1 MNKLFAVLLLPF
13 SAALVAIV
21 LIGCATKPNEL
32 HQKPT
37 EIKFVSSKSSK
48 EIAECIADK
57 WQNAPFMSLI
67 TGTLTSRTTP
77 KGYTVIQNANGGLV
91 ADPEFF
97 SDITDTPT
105 GSETIFYT
113 THPNEVDYSYYQ
125 YTVKECQ

>member
-13 SAALVAIV
+13 PAALVAIV
-21 LIGCATKPNEL
+21 LTGCATKPNGA

-37 EIKFVSSKSSK
+37 EIKFVSSKSSR
-48 EIAECIADK
+48 EIAKCIAGK

-67 TGTLTSRTTP
+67 TGTLTSRTTA

-97 SDITDTPT
+97 SDITDTTT